1 MDRELVISTGYFV
14 RTLVGLSIKA
24 ILQTFQCITQL
35 NLTFVINLK
44 TAKALGVTIPTDSL
58 ARADEVIE

>member
-35 NLTFVINLK
+35 NLTL
-44 TAKALGVTIPTDSL
+44 S
-58 ARADEVIE
+58 